1 MRIAQFIILTA
12 FGITIYLGS
21 IQYTK
26 KYVIYDE
33 DNTEE
38 KCNSSSLND
47 KREEGTKCHV
57 WDGHQ
62 CRIGKVNASNGMCV
76 SEGNYIPIILVGL
89 SFSFIISGIVS
100 LFT

>member
-1 MRIAQFIILTA
+1 MRLVQFIILTA
-12 FGITIYLGS
+12 LGVAIYLGS
-21 IQYTK
+21 VQYTK
-26 KYVIYDE
+26 TYVIYNE

-38 KCNSSSLND
+38 KCNASSLND
-47 KREEGTKCHV
+47 KREEGTKCRL
-57 WDGHQ
+57 WDGRQ
-62 CRIGKVNASNGMCV
+62 CRIGKVNASNGTCV

>member
-1 MRIAQFIILTA
+1 MRIVQFIILTTL
-12 FGITIYLGS
+12 GIAIYLGS

-26 KYVIYDE
+26 TYVVYDS

-38 KCNSSSLND
+38 KCIVSSSND
-47 KREEGTKCHV
+47 KRDDGEKCHV
-57 WDGHQ
+57 WDGRQ
-62 CRIGKVNASNGMCV
+62 CRIGKVNAADGTCV
-76 SEGNYIPIILVGL
+76 AEGNYIPIILVGL